1 MNAVPPHGLEGVKP
15 QDSGTEIAPGLF
27 ALGAMPVGDLKF
39 KVESSLLKDLLTAE
53 TPPLIDSQAARRRAL
68 EILESK

>member
-1 MNAVPPHGLEGVKP
+1 VTATRTGL
-15 QDSGTEIAPGLF
+15 
-27 ALGAMPVGDLKF
+27 
-39 KVESSLLKDLLTAE
+39 KVLDGHMHLLTAE